1 MTNPDNATSGAFVP
15 ASPMEKALMLARAG
29 VPVFPCAERDTS
41 RLKAKSPL
49 IKNGFK
55 NRSTDEK
62 VIRSWW
68 KKWPD
73 ALAGVVPGDVGAV
86 VIDLDIKKGVDGVA
100 AFRELV
106 PDYEDFPAMRTPSGG
121 EHIWMAAPKG
131 ELSNARGA
139 LPKGIDV
146 RCDHG
151 YVCLGMLA
159 DGGAY
164 EDLGG
169 VLDTLL
175 DPAGVWPRMPG
186 VVREALAAAPETK
199 TNARRHDY
207 TRDSYSAGYQPC
219 TLKQVL
225 EQTPTLR
232 KWQDGDGRSED
243 AYRWLLAAV
252 GGMCQ
257 VLERDA
263 REFGADETKNLC
275 ELAIA
280 ADLDFLGHYEDGGGW
295 GKLGYDA
302 ERAIEQAAAE
312 YGTGFDHHKKVKEQ
326 HRAGVRER
334 AEAAGVDPLEI
345 HIAGGELH
353 VHVEACEAHLIALG
367 VEFYVR
373 GGVLVRPIIED
384 LVDADNNVVQCI
396 ALAEVSPA
404 FMRLTLCEHVTFLKY
419 YKVEDEWRPIDAPK
433 DIVEAMLSRRGFWK
447 YPTVGGVIA
456 TPTLRPD
463 GSVLAEHGFDAATS
477 LYVASR
483 VDLPAIPDRPSRADA
498 EKAANLLEGLID
510 EFPFVDDASYS
521 VGLSTLITPVV
532 RGCMDVA
539 PMHAATAP
547 TAGTGKSHLFN
558 TAAAIAIGS
567 RCPVMSA
574 GKTEE
579 ELGKRIGAKILSGSP
594 IMCIDNVNGELG
606 GDDLCQAVEQPIV
619 EVRVLGKSEMPKTV
633 NRGCTFANGNNM
645 VVRGDMTRRT
655 LLAGMDRKTEKP
667 AEYPFTSDPVRKVLV
682 DRGQYVAACLTIVR
696 AYFVAGRPKVAPMPM
711 NSFGMWSNS
720 VRSAL
725 IWLGYAD
732 PCATIEKAR
741 EDDPEL
747 QQLRQFIDAFE
758 MDIGTGKNNA
768 VSTSE
773 IADML
778 HGKLQ
783 NPADYANLR
792 EACAPFMQRGILN
805 TGALGR
811 WLRKVKGRVV
821 NDAHIAHRTIS
832 GARLWY
838 LSQK

>member
-1 MTNPDNATSGAFVP
+1 
-15 ASPMEKALMLARAG
+15 
-29 VPVFPCAERDTS
+29 
-41 RLKAKSPL
+41 
-49 IKNGFK
+49 
-55 NRSTDEK
+55 
-62 VIRSWW
+62 
-68 KKWPD
+68 
-73 ALAGVVPGDVGAV
+73 
-86 VIDLDIKKGVDGVA
+86 
-100 AFRELV
+100 
-106 PDYEDFPAMRTPSGG
+106 
-121 EHIWMAAPKG
+121 
-131 ELSNARGA
+131 
-139 LPKGIDV
+139 
-146 RCDHG
+146 
-151 YVCLGMLA
+151 
-159 DGGAY
+159 
-164 EDLGG
+164 
-169 VLDTLL
+169 
-175 DPAGVWPRMPG
+175 MPG
-186 VVREALAAAPETK
+186 VVREALSRKQTATQAHAKPVVRIKGLIPPKELERVRSALEAIPEEDAA
-199 TNARRHDY
+199 DY
-207 TRDSYSAGYQPC
+207 QIWLEVGMGLCHWSAGGAEGFELWDAWSQKAGNYGD
-219 TLKQVL
+219 T
-225 EQTPTLR
+225 ES
-232 KWQDGDGRSED
+232 KWASFNGEGTTIGTVF
-243 AYRWLLAAV
+243 W
-252 GGMCQ
+252 
-257 VLERDA
+257 
-263 REFGADETKNLC
+263 
-275 ELAIA
+275 
-280 ADLDFLGHYEDGGGW
+280 H
-295 GKLGYDA
+295 A
-302 ERAIEQAAAE
+302 ERH
-312 YGTGFDHHKKVKEQ
+312 GWTPDHKKVKEQ
-326 HRAGVRER
+326 RKAEVRER

-353 VHVEACEAHLIALG
+353 AHVEACEAHLIALG

-447 YPTVGGVIA
+447 YPTIGGVIA

-463 GSVLAEHGFDAATS
+463 GSVLIEHGFDAATS

-498 EKAANLLEGLID
+498 EKAAKLLEELIN

-532 RGCMDVA
+532 RGCMTVA
-539 PMHAATAP
+539 PMHAVTAP
-547 TAGTGKSHLFN
+547 TAGTGKSYLFD

-594 IMCIDNVNGELG
+594 LMCIDNVNGEIG
-606 GDDLCQAVEQPIV
+606 GDDLCQAVDQAIV
-619 EVRVLGKSEMPKTV
+619 EIRVLGTSSMPQTV
-633 NRGCTFANGNNM
+633 NRTCTLANGNNM
-645 VVRGDMTRRT
+645 VIRGDMTRRT
-655 LLAGMDRKTEKP
+655 LLAGMDRQMEKP
-667 AEYPFTSDPVRKVLV
+667 AEYPFKADPVRKVLG
-682 DRGQYVAACLTIVR
+682 DRGKYVAACLTIVR

-711 NSFGMWSNS
+711 NSFGMWSDS

-747 QQLRQFIDAFE
+747 QQLRQFIEAFE
-758 MDIGTGKNNA
+758 TDIGTGKNNA

-792 EACAPFMQRGILN
+792 EACTPFMQRGILN
-805 TGALGR
+805 TSALGR
-811 WLRKVKGRVV
+811 WLGKVKGRRIG
-821 NDAHIAHRTIS
+821 DFHIQRRVYES
-832 GARLWY
+832 KKLWY
-838 LSQK
+838 LSR